1 MKLLI
6 TKSKEGTVYRVGS
19 LSQLMKANNKLKTE
33 DDVFNAIDDCN
44 KERGYECYSVIEVI
58 DDVEEAIAFLI
69 GEKGYK
75 TTYDIEDVC
84 DRLEEVSDAVEN
96 VSDDLR
102 DIEEAVNTIKSLVNK
117 FNEKYADS

>member
-6 TKSKEGTVYRVGS
+6 TKTREGTVCRVGS
-19 LSQLMKANNKLKTE
+19 LNQLMKANKKLKTE
-33 DDVFNAIDDCN
+33 DDVFNAIDSSN

-58 DDVEEAIAFLI
+58 DDVEEVISFLI

-75 TTYDIEDVC
+75 TTYDIEDMC

-96 VSDDLR
+96 VSDDVR
-102 DIEEAVNTIKSLVNK
+102 DIEEAVNTIKSMVDK
-117 FNEKYADS
+117 FKEKYADS